1 MIAHRTEGRQAKYGL
16 PHETRNLQP
25 VVVVRETRV
34 RVPHKGLSADG
45 RSQIA

>member
-1 MIAHRTEGRQAKYGL
+1 MIAHPTEGRQAKYGL

-34 RVPHKGLSADG
+34 QFGSKGLK
-45 RSQIA
+45 R